1 VARSRAWS
9 TCWPGL
15 RSSSAD
21 GYAPTYGSDVPGVG
35 HFPQTIGGN
44 LICRGNVPAAHFNPD
59 DRGAPNTVRGKAPG
73 ECAGLT
79 R

>member
-1 VARSRAWS
+1 
-9 TCWPGL
+9 
-15 RSSSAD
+15 
-21 GYAPTYGSDVPGVG
+21 VPGVG

>member
-1 VARSRAWS
+1 MARSRAWS

-35 HFPQTIGGN
+35 HFPQNEAAEQVSGE
-44 LICRGNVPAAHFNPD
+44 LIRWA
-59 DRGAPNTVRGKAPG
+59 K
-73 ECAGLT
+73 LT
-79 R
+79 